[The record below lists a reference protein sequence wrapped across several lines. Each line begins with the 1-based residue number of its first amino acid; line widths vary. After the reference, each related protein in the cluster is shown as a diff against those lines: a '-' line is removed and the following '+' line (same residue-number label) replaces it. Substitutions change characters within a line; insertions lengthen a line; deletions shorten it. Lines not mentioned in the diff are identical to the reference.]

1 MFARILLPAAVVLGL
16 FVYMRGADTKAA
28 TAVIAQ
34 SCGAAAPAAVRV
46 AFDWPAPAIEPKETW
61 LDAGLAPGFPA
72 GSFQGHGPIAPA
84 QTSYAIDALPSGV
97 KLYYRVNAQDAG
109 GWHTIASGTFTTTC
123 DQASRPRA
131 TPAVDVISAG
141 P

>member
-1 MFARILLPAAVVLGL
+1 
-16 FVYMRGADTKAA
+16 MRGADTKAA
-28 TAVIAQ
+28 TATITQ

-46 AFDWPAPAIEPKETW
+46 AFDWPAPAIEPNETW
-61 LDAGLAPGFPA
+61 LDVGLAAGFPA
-72 GSFQGHGPIAPA
+72 GSFEGHGPIAPP
-84 QTSYAIDALPSGV
+84 QTAYAIDALPPGV

-109 GWHTIASGTFTTTC
+109 GWRAVAAGSFTTAC
-123 DQASRPRA
+123 DQAMRPRP